1 MKVLVRLF
9 LVVGA
14 TGVAAVTAPPVAAD
28 NGAPIVYEP
37 YSVFPAV
44 DPVCSVTSALTISPE
59 CVPRSFRAEG
69 SPTWGANVIDAWTRS
84 VTGDG
89 VVVAVLDGGS
99 LAHPDLAANLL
110 PGYDFVS
117 NASVANDGNGR
128 DSDPTDA
135 GLPTSSTSTA
145 VWHGLHVMGTI
156 GAVDN
161 TIGLMGVA
169 PGAKILPVRVLGNSN
184 GSSVD
189 VIAGIRWA
197 ANVGPDPVY
206 GWFGTAPSPAVNP
219 NPAKV
224 INLSLG
230 GTGGGIGGSCDAET
244 QLAIDDA
251 IAAGVVV
258 VAAAG
263 NDDENA
269 ETFSPANCDGVIA
282 VGATTTSGTKASFS
296 NWGPT
301 VDLSAPGVDI
311 LSLYNTGTRAAGSS
325 SYASLDGTS
334 MASPHVAG
342 VAALMLEANPLL
354 TPAQVEQMLVD
365 SASPFASTPVCDES
379 PCLGRGILDAD
390 AAVAYVAPPTSV
402 AASLAGSTATV
413 TWQAADPTMVALQA
427 APTSTYEVRNGG
439 SVLCSVPVND
449 PYSCTVPGL
458 SLGVSYT
465 FMVVTVTNAST
476 ESGAVPANAVKY
488 VVAPGMAGSVSVS
501 RSDRSVTVTWTAA
514 TSTGGNA
521 IAAYFAAPS
530 TGTTVMKP
538 GTSRSHT
545 FTSLQRGRAYRFSVT
560 PHNGTFF
567 GPEKW
572 SSWVRI
578 PVLRRSSTLFTVI
591 IPPPVGSTNRLY
603 TTSGRCS
610 KSGSFAVA
618 SSSTGTCKVTLRYV
632 QSSITKY
639 AYAYVPVV

>member
-1 MKVLVRLF
+1 MGIA
-9 LVVGA
+9 VVSA
-14 TGVAAVTAPPVAAD
+14 SGVSAD
-28 NGAPIVYEP
+28 GGSPLAYESYP
-37 YSVFPAV
+37 VFPAV
-44 DPVCSVTSALTISPE
+44 DPVCSVTSTLTISPE
-59 CVPRSFRAEG
+59 CIPRSFRAEG
-69 SPTWGANVIDAWTRS
+69 SSHWGANVIDAWTRS
-84 VTGDG
+84 VTGDS

-99 LAHPDLAANLL
+99 LAHPDITANLL

-117 NASVANDGNGR
+117 GSATANDGNGR

-161 TIGLMGVA
+161 TIGLKGVS
-169 PGAKILPVRVLGNSN
+169 PGAKILPVRVLGNAGGDS
-184 GSSVD
+184 GD

-197 ANVGPDPVY
+197 ANVGPDPTY

-219 NPAKV
+219 NPAQI

-230 GTGGGIGGSCDAET
+230 GTGGGIGGSCDAST
-244 QLAIDDA
+244 QQAVDDA

-263 NDDENA
+263 NDDANA

-282 VGATTTSGTKASFS
+282 VGATNGSGTKASFS

-301 VDLSAPGVDI
+301 VDLSAPGTSI
-311 LSLYNTGTRAAGSS
+311 LSLYNTGTKAAGSS

-354 TPAQVEQMLVD
+354 TPAEVEQMLED
-365 SASPFASTPVCDES
+365 SASAFASTPTCGVA
-379 PCLGRGILDAD
+379 PCLGAGIVDAD
-390 AAVAYVAPPTSV
+390 AAVMMAAEAYVDYVAPPTQV
-402 AASLAGSTATV
+402 TAALTGSSITV
-413 TWQAADPTMVALQA
+413 TWQSGFAELVAFQA
-427 APTSTYEVRNGG
+427 SPTSTYVVKNGPTT
-439 SVLCSVPVND
+439 L
-449 PYSCTVPGL
+449 CTVNAVETPYTCSATGL
-458 SLGVSYT
+458 TVGTTYT
-465 FMVVTVTNAST
+465 YTVEAST
-476 ESGAVPANAVKY
+476 GSIESTAIAANAVKY
-488 VVAPGMAGSVSVS
+488 VVAPGMAGSVAVS

-521 IAAYFAAPS
+521 ITAYFAKPS

-560 PHNGTFF
+560 PHNGTYF

-578 PVLRRSSTLFTVI
+578 PVLRRSSTLFSVI
-591 IPPPVGSTNRLY
+591 IPPPAGSTNRLY
-603 TTSGRCS
+603 TTSGRCT
-610 KSGSFAVA
+610 KSGSYAKA
-618 SSSTGTCKVTLRYV
+618 SAYTGTCKVTLRYV
-632 QSSITKY
+632 QASVTMY